1 MEIICLDLEG
11 VLVPEIWIAFSEK
24 TGIPELRIT
33 TREEPD
39 YDKLMKYRMNILR
52 EHNLTLKDIQDVIA
66 TIRPLE
72 GAREFLD
79 KVREITQVVIL
90 SDTFT
95 EFAKPLMRQ
104 LGWPTI
110 LCNSLIVDEKG
121 MLTGMR
127 LRQQDGKRKAID
139 GFRSM
144 NFRTFAAGDSYNDL
158 TMIRKAD
165 KGCLFR
171 APANILKEEPDL
183 KLCTTY
189 DEFFAEIKAF
199 VEEIN
204 PQLELVIYENGHKA
218 IVRK

>member
-1 MEIICLDLEG
+1 MDIVCLDLEG

-24 TGIPELRIT
+24 TGIPQLRIT

-39 YDKLMKYRMNILR
+39 YDKLMKYRMNILK

-66 TIRPLE
+66 TIKPLE

-79 KVREITQVVIL
+79 KVREITQVAIL

-95 EFAKPLMRQ
+95 EFAKPLMKQ

-110 LCNSLIVDEKG
+110 LCNSLVIDDKG
-121 MLTGMR
+121 MLAGIR

-139 GFRSM
+139 AFRSM

-171 APANILKEEPDL
+171 APQNILKEEPDL

-189 DEFFAEIKAF
+189 DEFFEEIRSF
-199 VEEIN
+199 VED
-204 PQLELVIYENGHKA
+204 G
-218 IVRK
+218 R

>member
-1 MEIICLDLEG
+1 MEIVCLDLEG

-24 TGIPELRIT
+24 TGIPELRLT
-33 TREEPD
+33 TRDEPD

-95 EFAKPLMRQ
+95 EFAKPLMKQ

-110 LCNSLIVDEKG
+110 LCNSLIVDENNMLIG
-121 MLTGMR
+121 MK

-183 KLCTTY
+183 RLCTTY
-189 DEFFAEIKAF
+189 DEFFEEIRSF
-199 VEEIN
+199 VE
-204 PQLELVIYENGHKA
+204 G
-218 IVRK
+218 

>member
-1 MEIICLDLEG
+1 MEIVCLDLEG
-11 VLVPEIWIAFSEK
+11 VLVPEIWIAFAEK

-39 YDKLMKYRMNILR
+39 YDKLMKYRMGILR

-66 TIRPLE
+66 TIKPLE
-72 GAREFLD
+72 GAKEFLD

-90 SDTFT
+90 SDTFS
-95 EFAKPLMRQ
+95 EFAKPLMKQ

-110 LCNSLIVDEKG
+110 LCNSLVVDENNMLIG
-121 MLTGMR
+121 MK

-158 TMIRKAD
+158 TMIHKAD

-171 APANILKEEPDL
+171 APERILQEEPDL

-189 DEFFAEIKAF
+189 DEFFEQIRLF
-199 VEEIN
+199 VEED
-204 PQLELVIYENGHKA
+204 
-218 IVRK
+218 

>member
-79 KVREITQVVIL
+79 KVREITQLVIL

-189 DEFFAEIKAF
+189 DEFFSEIKAF
-199 VEEIN
+199 VEDG
-204 PQLELVIYENGHKA
+204 QA
-218 IVRK
+218 

>member
-24 TGIPELRIT
+24 TGIPQLRIT
-33 TREEPD
+33 TRDEPD
-39 YDKLMKYRMNILR
+39 YDKLMKYRMDILR
-52 EHNLTLKDIQDVIA
+52 KNNLTLKDIQDVIA
-66 TIRPLE
+66 TIRPLD
-72 GAREFLD
+72 GAKEFLD

-95 EFAKPLMRQ
+95 EFAKPLMKQ

-110 LCNSLIVDEKG
+110 LCNSLIVDDDN

-144 NFRTFAAGDSYNDL
+144 GFRTFAAGDSYNDL
-158 TMIRKAD
+158 TMIRNAD

-171 APANILKEEPDL
+171 APANILLEERDL
-183 KLCTTY
+183 RLCTTY
-189 DEFFAEIKAF
+189 DEFY
-199 VEEIN
+199 EEIRSFVF
-204 PQLELVIYENGHKA
+204 QA
-218 IVRK
+218 

>member
-24 TGIPELRIT
+24 TGIPQLRIT
-33 TREEPD
+33 TRDEPD
-39 YDKLMKYRMNILR
+39 YDKLMKYRMDILR
-52 EHNLTLKDIQDVIA
+52 KNNLTLKDIQDVIA
-66 TIRPLE
+66 TIRPLD
-72 GAREFLD
+72 GAKEFLD

-110 LCNSLIVDEKG
+110 LCNSLIVDEDN

-144 NFRTFAAGDSYNDL
+144 GFRTFAAGDSYNDL
-158 TMIRKAD
+158 TMIRNAD

-171 APANILKEEPDL
+171 APANILLEERDL
-183 KLCTTY
+183 RLCTTY
-189 DEFFAEIKAF
+189 DEFY
-199 VEEIN
+199 EEIRSFVF
-204 PQLELVIYENGHKA
+204 QA
-218 IVRK
+218 

>member
-1 MEIICLDLEG
+1 MDIVCLDLEG

-24 TGIPELRIT
+24 TGIPQLRIT

-39 YDKLMKYRMNILR
+39 YDKLMKYRMNILK

-66 TIRPLE
+66 TIKLLE

-95 EFAKPLMRQ
+95 EFAKPLMKQ

-110 LCNSLIVDEKG
+110 LCNSLVIDDKG
-121 MLTGMR
+121 MLAGIR

-139 GFRSM
+139 AFRSM

-171 APANILKEEPDL
+171 APQNILKEEPDL

-189 DEFFAEIKAF
+189 DEFFEEIRSF
-199 VEEIN
+199 VED
-204 PQLELVIYENGHKA
+204 G
-218 IVRK
+218 R

>member
-1 MEIICLDLEG
+1 MEIVCLDLEG
-11 VLVPEIWIAFSEK
+11 VLVPEIWIAFAEK
-24 TGIPELRIT
+24 TGIQELRIT

-39 YDKLMKYRMNILR
+39 YDKLMKYRMGILR

-66 TIRPLE
+66 TIKPLD
-72 GAREFLD
+72 GAKEFLD

-90 SDTFT
+90 SDTFS
-95 EFAKPLMRQ
+95 EFAKPLMKQ

-110 LCNSLIVDEKG
+110 LCNSLVVDENNMLIG
-121 MLTGMR
+121 MK

-158 TMIRKAD
+158 TMIHKAD

-171 APANILKEEPDL
+171 APERILQEEPDL

-189 DEFFAEIKAF
+189 DEFFEQIRLF
-199 VEEIN
+199 VEED
-204 PQLELVIYENGHKA
+204 
-218 IVRK
+218 

>member
-39 YDKLMKYRMNILR
+39 YDKLMRYRMNILR

-110 LCNSLIVDEKG
+110 LCNSLIVDDKG

-158 TMIRKAD
+158 TMIHKAD

-171 APANILKEEPDL
+171 APERILQEEPDL

-189 DEFFAEIKAF
+189 DEFFEQIRLF
-199 VEEIN
+199 VEED
-204 PQLELVIYENGHKA
+204 
-218 IVRK
+218 

>member
-1 MEIICLDLEG
+1 MEIVCLDLEG
-11 VLVPEIWIAFSEK
+11 VLVPEIWIAFAEK

-39 YDKLMKYRMNILR
+39 YDKLMKYRMGILR

-66 TIRPLE
+66 TIKPLD
-72 GAREFLD
+72 GAKEFLD

-90 SDTFT
+90 SDTFS
-95 EFAKPLMRQ
+95 EFAKPLMKQ

-110 LCNSLIVDEKG
+110 LCNSLVVDENN
-121 MLTGMR
+121 MLMSMK

-158 TMIRKAD
+158 TMIHKAD

-171 APANILKEEPDL
+171 APERILQEEPDL

-189 DEFFAEIKAF
+189 DEFFEQIRLF
-199 VEEIN
+199 VEED
-204 PQLELVIYENGHKA
+204 
-218 IVRK
+218 

>member
-11 VLVPEIWIAFSEK
+11 VLVPEIWIAFAEK
-24 TGIPELRIT
+24 TGIPQLKRT
-33 TREEPD
+33 TRDEPD
-39 YDKLMKYRMNILR
+39 YDKLMKYRMDILK

-66 TIRPLE
+66 TIKPLE
-72 GAREFLD
+72 GAKEFLD
-79 KVREITQVVIL
+79 KVRSITQVVIL
-90 SDTFT
+90 SDTFK
-95 EFAKPLMRQ
+95 EFAKPLMKQ

-110 LCNSLIVDEKG
+110 LCNSLITDENNMLIG
-121 MLTGMR
+121 MK

-158 TMIRKAD
+158 TMIHKAD

-171 APANILKEEPDL
+171 APENILKEEPDL

-189 DEFFAEIKAF
+189 DEFFEQIKAF
-199 VEEIN
+199 VEED
-204 PQLELVIYENGHKA
+204 
-218 IVRK
+218 

>member
-1 MEIICLDLEG
+1 MDIVCLDLEG

-24 TGIPELRIT
+24 TGIPELTIT
-33 TREEPD
+33 TRDEPD

-95 EFAKPLMRQ
+95 EFAKPLMKQ

-110 LCNSLIVDEKG
+110 LCNSLIVDEKN
-121 MLTGMR
+121 MLTGMK

-183 KLCTTY
+183 RLCTTY
-189 DEFFAEIKAF
+189 DEFYSEIEAF
-199 VEEIN
+199 VKEG
-204 PQLELVIYENGHKA
+204 QA
-218 IVRK
+218 

>member
-1 MEIICLDLEG
+1 MDIVCLDLEG

-24 TGIPELRIT
+24 TGIPQLRIT

-39 YDKLMKYRMNILR
+39 YDKLMKYRMNILK

-66 TIRPLE
+66 TIKPLE

-95 EFAKPLMRQ
+95 EFAKPLMKQ

-110 LCNSLIVDEKG
+110 LCNSLIIDDKG
-121 MLTGMR
+121 MLAGIR

-139 GFRSM
+139 AFRSM

-171 APANILKEEPDL
+171 APQNILKEEPDL

-189 DEFFAEIKAF
+189 DEFFEEIRSF
-199 VEEIN
+199 VED
-204 PQLELVIYENGHKA
+204 G
-218 IVRK
+218 R

>member
-24 TGIPELRIT
+24 TGIPQLRIT
-33 TREEPD
+33 TRDEPD
-39 YDKLMKYRMNILR
+39 YDKLMKYRMDILMKN
-52 EHNLTLKDIQDVIA
+52 NLTLKDIQDVIA
-66 TIRPLE
+66 TIRPLD
-72 GAREFLD
+72 GAKEFLD

-95 EFAKPLMRQ
+95 EFAKPLMKQ

-110 LCNSLIVDEKG
+110 LCNSLIVDENN

-158 TMIRKAD
+158 TMIRNAD

-171 APANILKEEPDL
+171 APANILLEERDL
-183 KLCTTY
+183 RLCTTY
-189 DEFFAEIKAF
+189 DEFYEEIRAF
-199 VEEIN
+199 VF
-204 PQLELVIYENGHKA
+204 QA
-218 IVRK
+218 

>member
-1 MEIICLDLEG
+1 MEIVCLDLEG

-24 TGIPELRIT
+24 TGISELRIT

-39 YDKLMKYRMNILR
+39 YDKLMKFRMGILR
-52 EHNLTLKDIQDVIA
+52 EHGLTLKDIQDVIA
-66 TIRPLE
+66 TIRPLD

-95 EFAKPLMRQ
+95 EFAKPLMKQ

-110 LCNSLIVDEKG
+110 LCNSLIVDDKN
-121 MLTGMR
+121 MLTGIR

-139 GFRSM
+139 GFRAM

-183 KLCTTY
+183 RLCTTY
-189 DEFFAEIKAF
+189 DEFFEEIRSF
-199 VEEIN
+199 VES
-204 PQLELVIYENGHKA
+204 
-218 IVRK
+218 